1 MPQQP
6 DPAELAAER
15 DAADAAQ
22 AEGPTVPA
30 SWWLRLGETVKAFP
44 FGYRELVQPFRPDG
58 LDRLQT
64 ADGEHEALARYE
76 PVGQRRFAEPVVL
89 CHGTGANRYT
99 FDLTERYSLARELA
113 AHGFETWILEL
124 RGRGE
129 AGAAKKV
136 SFDLQAQN
144 DVRCALRCVTAT
156 GAPGVLWVGHAK
168 GGLLPLAHLGLHPE
182 APIRAV
188 VTLGSP
194 TTFQLQRGLKAFAR
208 LLRPLLESPRVPIQN
223 LARLSLWVPPP
234 DWFMHYLAHSENI
247 EPEVKKLALV
257 NVSTDV
263 SVGIARQYL
272 RWATTG
278 RWESEDGVTDYAGNL
293 RNVRAPVLMIAGAQ
307 DLLAP
312 PEAVAHAQSLLAG
325 PSEVV
330 VAGRSAGFRDDYG
343 HGDLVLGR
351 HAPEE
356 LYPRIVQFLK
366 AQATAV

>member
-1 MPQQP
+1 MQQEP
-6 DPAELAAER
+6 DPSELAAER
-15 DAADAAQ
+15 DAAAAAE
-22 AEGPTVPA
+22 AEGPTLPA
-30 SWWLRLGETVKAFP
+30 SWWIRLGETVKAFP
-44 FGYRELVQPFRPDG
+44 FGYRELVQPFQPDG

-64 ADGEHEALARYE
+64 QDGEHVALARYAARG
-76 PVGQRRFAEPVVL
+76 PRRFAEPVIL

-99 FDLTERYSLARELA
+99 FDLTERYSLARALA
-113 AHGFETWILEL
+113 ARGFETWILEL

-129 AGAAKKV
+129 AGPAKKV
-136 SFDLQAQN
+136 SFDLQAEH
-144 DVRCALRCVTAT
+144 DVRTALRCVTAT

-168 GGLLPLAHLGLHPE
+168 GGLLPLAHLGLHPD

-194 TTFQLQRGLKAFAR
+194 TTFHLQRGLKAFAR

-257 NVSTDV
+257 NVSSDV
-263 SVGIARQYL
+263 PMGIARQYL
-272 RWATTG
+272 RWVTTG
-278 RWESEDGVTDYAGNL
+278 RWESEDGRIDYAQNL
-293 RNVRAPVLMIAGAQ
+293 RSVRAPSLMIAGAQ

-312 PEAVAHAQSLLAG
+312 PAAVAHAQTLLGGAAQ
-325 PSEVV
+325 VL
-330 VAGRSAGFRDDYG
+330 VAGRAHGFRDDYG

-351 HAPEE
+351 NAPEE
-356 LYPRIVQFLK
+356 LYPRIAQFLE
-366 AQATAV
+366 ANATAV